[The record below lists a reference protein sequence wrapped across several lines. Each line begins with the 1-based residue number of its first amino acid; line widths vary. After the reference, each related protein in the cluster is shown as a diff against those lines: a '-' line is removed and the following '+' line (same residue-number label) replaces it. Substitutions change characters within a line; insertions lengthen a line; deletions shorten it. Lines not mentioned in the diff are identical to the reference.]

1 MSGQG
6 TSIEPFRNVAAAEI
20 DSEAFQKILSASE
33 PVEYH
38 EDDVIMASGSD
49 SQSICYVE
57 KGTVEVSYST
67 KGTNIVVALIG
78 KGELFGEIGFFD
90 GVSRVRNVRAV
101 ENSTLR
107 IWERDQVLQIRGK
120 DPDLY
125 GSFVTLMARSIC
137 SKFRRVLEDREPLT
151 GYAASLSTG
160 KRIFREARP
169 VPEHLFVTEEWRLV
183 NRLVERCK
191 ADFFSLGYELQR
203 EKGEDI
209 NEERRLECH
218 GILDQFNDGLQDCF
232 SLIEDEQIE
241 EYLWGFVFKEIFPYF
256 MRSRFAERA
265 FYKPKGYAGDFL
277 MMEMIYLNRPDG
289 DGKLGKLVDEWC
301 INTAAARAV
310 RGRRKLLSS
319 ILESCSEK
327 HRSQEAVTRIL
338 NLACG
343 SNRELFDFLGRY
355 KWTESIEATCVDA
368 DTEALEYTN
377 RHVNVVPH
385 RAAVRFMQD
394 NVVKWALG
402 RVRHNL
408 GQMDIIYSAGL
419 TDYLDRK
426 LLQAL
431 AKRSYEHLKPGGV
444 FVVGNFGQNNPNRAM
459 MEHLL
464 QWNLVHRS
472 EADLRDIFSHT
483 PFGKNIDV
491 LSESEGINLFAV
503 ARKQPEGNVTV

>member
-1 MSGQG
+1 MSESG
-6 TSIEPFRNVAAAEI
+6 TPIESFPNAAAAEM
-20 DSEAFQKILSASE
+20 DEDAFQRILSASKA
-33 PVEYH
+33 VEYS
-38 EDDVIMASGSD
+38 EGDVIMASGSD

-57 KGTVEVSYST
+57 KGAVEVSYAA

-78 KGELFGEIGFFD
+78 EGELFGEIGFFD

-107 IWERDQVLQIRGK
+107 IWERDQILRIQGK
-120 DPDLY
+120 DPVLY
-125 GSFVTLMARSIC
+125 GSFITLMARSIC
-137 SKFRRVLEDREPLT
+137 SKFRRVLDEREPLT

-160 KRIFREARP
+160 KRVFQEAQP
-169 VPEHLFVTEEWRLV
+169 IPEHLFATEEWRLV

-209 NEERRLECH
+209 SEEKRLQCS
-218 GILDQFNDGLQDCF
+218 GILDRFNDELQDCI
-232 SLIEDEQIE
+232 SLIDDEQIE
-241 EYLWGFVFKEIFPYF
+241 AYLWGFVFKEIFPYF

-277 MMEMIYLNRPDG
+277 MMEMIYQNRPEG

-310 RGRRKLLSS
+310 RGRRELLSS
-319 ILESCSEK
+319 ILESWCEK
-327 HRSQEAVTRIL
+327 HRSRENVTRIL

-343 SNRELFDFLGRY
+343 SNRELFDFLGRF
-355 KWTESIEATCVDA
+355 KQTESIEATCVDA

-385 RAAVRFMQD
+385 RAAIRFMQD

-419 TDYLDRK
+419 ADYLDLR

-444 FVVGNFGQNNPNRAM
+444 FVVGNFGLNNRNRAFM
-459 MEHLL
+459 QHLL
-464 QWNLVHRS
+464 QWNLIHRS
-472 EADLRDIFSHT
+472 EEDLRNIFLDT

-491 LSESEGINLFAV
+491 LSESEGINLFAM
-503 ARKQPEGNVTV
+503 ARK